1 MLELAASNEMKNTL
15 HSQTNIIHNDHNL
28 GNTEEANTN
37 IFQPI
42 ELACLDF
49 DAAKRTNLMDPPQ

>member
-15 HSQTNIIHNDHNL
+15 HGQTNIIHNDHNL
-28 GNTEEANTN
+28 GNTEEVNTN
-37 IFQPI
+37 VFQPI

-49 DAAKRTNLMDPPQ
+49 DAAK